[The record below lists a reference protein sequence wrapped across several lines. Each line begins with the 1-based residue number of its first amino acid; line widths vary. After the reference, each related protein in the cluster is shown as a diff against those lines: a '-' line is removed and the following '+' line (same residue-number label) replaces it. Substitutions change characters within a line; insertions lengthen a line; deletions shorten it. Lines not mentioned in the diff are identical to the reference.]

1 MIISTPPPRKE
12 ETMRIRM
19 LMYPYMDADRGENLD
34 MIWYVGGVRP
44 QSVYNGR
51 PELGSDCYGEPHL
64 LSFLPPISY
73 IANIIG

>member
-1 MIISTPPPRKE
+1 MDPDVDVSIHKD
-12 ETMRIRM
+12 M
-19 LMYPYMDADRGENLD
+19 LIGVENLN

-64 LSFLPPISY
+64 LSFLPPVSY
-73 IANIIG
+73 KG